1 MYTFMN
7 FYIPDYMMQSI
18 QLYVEQRIKPGSF
31 LCAVICNNLGD
42 AVGQA
47 DNININN
54 LPAYAAYF
62 YNEVPS
68 LCWGSKEKMD
78 AWIKGGKD
86 E

>member
-7 FYIPDYMMQSI
+7 FYIPDRMMKSI
-18 QLYVEQRIKPGSF
+18 QHYVKDRIKPGSF
-31 LCAVICNNLGD
+31 LRAVICNNLGD

-47 DNININN
+47 DDTNINN

-62 YNEVPS
+62 YNETPS
-68 LCWGSKEKMD
+68 SCWGSKEKMD
-78 AWIKGGKD
+78 AWLKGRKD